1 MANQMIALNA
11 RGPQLPDIG
20 SIAARY
26 SNVMANVATAKEKQA
41 AVERANKFRTLVS
54 SPEFDPYNPESIKQA
69 QALDPAGT
77 ERLIAGSDARRKAD
91 LERIGMLT
99 KQARDQL
106 ALIDPNDKAS
116 YAALRDEIVKAVPGW
131 GTRLPTPEQWN
142 ADTRVRTLMQAD
154 DVISKTI
161 ATPTASA
168 QMDPEGN
175 MYGVTVGGMGTPRA
189 EKVIVAGGAPAAAAP
204 SASPVTA
211 APTAPSKFD
220 QAFSQGIPAGEDAIN
235 AAAQAIANGAGVS
248 DPALK
253 SLTPQEFDE
262 ANLRAG
268 KLMLAKPI
276 SSDMGGGELP
286 PMTMQNAPQLIQ
298 AALQTGSMDQ
308 RHVDQLRQLVGPQNA
323 PGIDQWLQQNGVQVA
338 PVGLPGMR
346 SAVYRPQA
354 QDFGAPV
361 ADDGMSFGG
370 PQAPMGQQIV
380 NEVGTQFRGRPMVP
394 PSSNV
399 PLSRVEGEA
408 GAGESG
414 KQNVRVTTEPL
425 IASGT
430 KTAEYQVDLKKNLPK
445 AKGAL
450 KLATSQLDRDIA
462 DVDYVLRNPAREMVV
477 GQIEGRLPS
486 IVNVLRPG
494 GQEAQNVQDRL
505 DKIGA
510 SSVVKHL
517 QQMRE
522 SSPQG
527 SSLFGQVTEYEDR
540 LVSALAGLKQTQDEK
555 TFDRALREYRNVLVE
570 MRQNLPEVFSDT
582 YGSVGGAVSIAPPRP
597 APGRTPT
604 RSDIEYLR
612 RNRSN
617 PNVVN
622 GFRKAF
628 GAAAF
633 NQAMKGG

>member
-20 SIAARY
+20 AVTARM
-26 SNVMANVATAKEKQA
+26 SNVMANMAAAKEKQA
-41 AVERANKFRTLVS
+41 AVERANQFRTLVG
-54 SPEFDPYNPESIKQA
+54 SPEFDPQNPEMIKQA
-69 QALDPAGT
+69 QALDPERA
-77 ERLIAGSDARRKAD
+77 ERLIAGSDARRKAN
-91 LERIGMLT
+91 LEYAGNVAAQYRDIIAML
-99 KQARDQL
+99 
-106 ALIDPNDKAS
+106 DPTDANG
-116 YAALRDEIVKAVPGW
+116 YAAVRDEVTKLVPGW
-131 GTRLPTPEQWN
+131 GSRLPTPDQWN
-142 ADTRVRTLMQAD
+142 ADTKTRVIMQAD
-154 DVISKTI
+154 DVINKTI

-175 MYGVTVGGMGTPRA
+175 MYSVTVGGIGRPRA
-189 EKVIVAGGAPAAAAP
+189 EKVIVAGSAPAAAPQAP
-204 SASPVTA
+204 PVAA
-211 APTAPSKFD
+211 APTAPSRFD
-220 QAFSQGIPAGEDAIN
+220 QAFGQGIPAGEDAIN
-235 AAAQAIANGAGVS
+235 AAAQAIVNGAGVN

-253 SLTPQEFDE
+253 NLTPQEFDA

-276 SSDMGGGELP
+276 SADMGGGELP
-286 PMTMQNAPQLIQ
+286 PLTMQNAPQLIQ
-298 AALQTGSMDQ
+298 TALQTGSMDQ
-308 RHVDQLRQLVGPQNA
+308 RHVDQLRQLVGPENA

-370 PQAPMGQQIV
+370 PQVPMGQQIV

-399 PLSRVEGEA
+399 PLPRVEGEA
-408 GAGESG
+408 SAGEKG

-425 IASGT
+425 IAGGT
-430 KTAEYQVDLKKNLPK
+430 KTAEYQVELKKNLPK

-555 TFDRALREYRNVLVE
+555 TFDNALREYRNVLVE
-570 MRQNLPEVFSDT
+570 MRQNLPEVFNDT
-582 YGSVGGAVSIAPPRP
+582 YKSVGGAAAVPPPRP
-597 APGRTPT
+597 APNRTPT